1 MVSLDGRRSRAP
13 RVPSALVSPY
23 RTPAPAPRWRLTPK
37 RAALIVAGLAGFVAL
52 VWIVRLLGQ
61 VFEAWQVG

>member
-1 MVSLDGRRSRAP
+1 MMGC
-13 RVPSALVSPY
+13 
-23 RTPAPAPRWRLTPK
+23 
-37 RAALIVAGLAGFVAL
+37 LIVAGLAGFVAL

>member
-1 MVSLDGRRSRAP
+1 MMGWSIRAD
-13 RVPSALVSPY
+13 ALN
-23 RTPAPAPRWRLTPK
+23 AM
-37 RAALIVAGLAGFVAL
+37 IVAGLAGFVAL